1 MGRLCFEEPEKR
13 GGLLPMTEVYRPEG
27 LLIDTPEN
35 QQAMQ
40 SISALQEAM
49 EQQKILEGRALVC
62 DSARNLI
69 VDLGCCRGM
78 IPRLHAAVG
87 IQEGSTRDIAIIS
100 RVGKPV
106 SFLVTGFSKDSDG
119 NPVAQL
125 SRRLLQERC
134 QKEYLD
140 QLIPGDVITARV
152 THLESFGCFVDIG
165 CGITSLIP
173 IDSISVSRIS
183 HPKDRFRNGQDILAV
198 VKSIDANGRITLSH
212 KELLGTW
219 EENAALFCPGETV
232 AGVIR
237 SVEKYGV
244 FVELTPNLAGL
255 AEPREEVT
263 PGQHASVYIKNLLP
277 DKMKVK
283 LIIVDAFDAAY
294 TPPKPE
300 YYIKQ
305 GHIKRWR
312 YSPESCSKV
321 IETVFEEETQ

>member
-1 MGRLCFEEPEKR
+1 M
-13 GGLLPMTEVYRPEG
+13 
-27 LLIDTPEN
+27 
-35 QQAMQ
+35 
-40 SISALQEAM
+40 
-49 EQQKILEGRALVC
+49 
-62 DSARNLI
+62 
-69 VDLGCCRGM
+69 
-78 IPRLHAAVG
+78 
-87 IQEGSTRDIAIIS
+87 
-100 RVGKPV
+100 
-106 SFLVTGFSKDSDG
+106 
-119 NPVAQL
+119 
-125 SRRLLQERC
+125 
-134 QKEYLD
+134 
-140 QLIPGDVITARV
+140 ITARV